1 MRWKYPLGISC
12 PSIVH
17 YLQRLN
23 NNHAY
28 TANSSCVFAI
38 TGSTADERRNLADAQ
53 IVHEA
58 TSHLVTQLN
67 LYVDY
72 ATFQDITSPHGLT

>member
-1 MRWKYPLGISC
+1 MLWKYPLEISC
-12 PSIVH
+12 RPIIH

-23 NNHAY
+23 NDFAY
-28 TANSSCVFAI
+28 AANSSSVFAI
-38 TGSTADERRNLADAQ
+38 TGSTADEGRNLADAQ

-58 TSHLVTQLN
+58 TSHLVNQLN

-72 ATFQDITSPHGLT
+72 ATFQDITSPQRLT